1 MNHFFMMPPPC
12 GLAFFLR
19 SVVVITNAIGALS
32 QLVTFF
38 KSALFSVADG
48 SSAPSGGGGH
58 GQPASILSL
67 EKVPEGYPRFQKRFQ
82 KVPVIQGSHL
92 CLGLRIGNFAKR
104 GDKKQRLRLRMDVW
118 TRRCCHR
125 TDGRTSKMEPRASIK
140 PR

>member
-1 MNHFFMMPPPC
+1 MQYESLFMMPPPC

-19 SVVVITNAIGALS
+19 SVVITNAIGALS

-82 KVPVIQGSHL
+82 KVPAIQGSHL
-92 CLGLRIGNFAKR
+92 CLGLLIGNFAKR

-125 TDGRTSKMEPRASIK
+125 TDGPLRWSLEPL
-140 PR
+140 